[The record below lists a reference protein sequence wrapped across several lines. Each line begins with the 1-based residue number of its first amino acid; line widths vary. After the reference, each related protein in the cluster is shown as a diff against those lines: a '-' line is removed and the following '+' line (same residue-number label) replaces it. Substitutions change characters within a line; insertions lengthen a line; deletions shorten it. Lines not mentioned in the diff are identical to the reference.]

1 MMRTPSAAPDL
12 AGLRVDAA
20 TGRLLG
26 ARRVDS
32 PNCDERPDG
41 HAPELVIVHG
51 ISLPPGEFGGP
62 WIDALFTNT
71 LPQDADPYFATVA
84 ALRVSAHLLVRR
96 DGSVVQY
103 VPFQRRAW
111 HAGASQWRGRER
123 CNDFSIGVELEG
135 TDAAAYTSVQYA
147 VLARIVAE
155 LCRAYP
161 TLSADALVGH
171 SDVAPGRKSDPGI
184 AFDWPL
190 LRSLLRYDLEVR
202 AA

>member
-1 MMRTPSAAPDL
+1 MLRSSPGQPDL
-12 AGLRVDAA
+12 TGLRVDAA
-20 TGRLLG
+20 SGRLLG
-26 ARRVDS
+26 ARQVES
-32 PNCDERPDG
+32 PNCDDRPPG
-41 HAPELVIVHG
+41 LAPELIVVHG

-62 WIDALFTNT
+62 WIDALFTNR
-71 LPQDADPYFATVA
+71 LPADAHPYFATIA
-84 ALRVSAHLLVRR
+84 DLRVSAHLLIHR
-96 DGSVVQY
+96 DGAVVQY
-103 VPFQRRAW
+103 VPFNRRAW
-111 HAGASQWRGRER
+111 HAGQSAWRGRER
-123 CNDFSIGVELEG
+123 CNDYSIGIELEG
-135 TDAAAYTSVQYA
+135 TDAAAYTSAQYA

-161 TLSADALVGH
+161 TLPADALVGH